1 MMYSVYDGFV
11 SHHLNRRL
19 SRPMA
24 RALSRTPVTPNQVSV
39 ASLGI
44 ALLSFL
50 FFAYGYNIVGGLL
63 AQASSIV
70 DGVDGDLAR
79 AKRLASP
86 FGGFLD
92 AVLDRYAD
100 CLILLGLTIWATS
113 GQWAAAAWPLGFWA
127 MTGTLVVSYTRARVQ
142 GAHQG
147 LFDRGFASLASR
159 DVRLLLVMVGAL
171 SGQALAT
178 LAVIAALTHSVVLL
192 RLFYAWRAMLSFI
205 MMGDT
210 W

>member
-1 MMYSVYDGFV
+1 MDGVYNGFV
-11 SHHLNRRL
+11 SRHLNRRISVPL
-19 SRPMA
+19 A
-24 RALSRTPVTPNQVSV
+24 RALSHTPVTPNQVSLT
-39 ASLGI
+39 SLGI

-50 FFAYGYNIVGGLL
+50 FFAYGYHIGGGLL

-79 AKRLASP
+79 AKGLASP
-86 FGGFLD
+86 FGGFFD

-113 GQWAAAAWPLGFWA
+113 TQEAAVIWPLGFWA
-127 MTGTLVVSYTRARVQ
+127 MAGTLVVSYTRARIPGPSQ
-142 GAHQG
+142 A
-147 LFDRGFASLASR
+147 LFDRGVMSVASR

-178 LAVIAALTHSVVLL
+178 LAVIAVLTHAVVLL
-192 RLFYAWRAMLSFI
+192 RLFHARGALANE
-205 MMGDT
+205 GDR
-210 W
+210 